1 MAGTPTIRWPEM
13 SPAQQER
20 LDQRLAAGAGTSG
33 PGSIGGLSGVA
44 LSLGSELSP
53 PSMGG
58 RDGVFGLS
66 SLGSAGLSFD
76 GSMDDGE
83 EILSPISSP
92 LAVRGGDAMG
102 PPSVEDLQAMADAA
116 QPAQPR
122 LGEVMVY
129 DDGAAAMGTSYDG
142 EPFVMDDDEAPVPP
156 PPAPS

>member
-1 MAGTPTIRWPEM
+1 M

-76 GSMDDGE
+76 GSMDDGD
-83 EILSPISSP
+83 EIL
-92 LAVRGGDAMG
+92 
-102 PPSVEDLQAMADAA
+102 
-116 QPAQPR
+116 
-122 LGEVMVY
+122 
-129 DDGAAAMGTSYDG
+129 
-142 EPFVMDDDEAPVPP
+142 
-156 PPAPS
+156 

>member
-58 RDGVFGLS
+58 RDAVFGLS

-76 GSMDDGE
+76 GSMDDGD

-122 LGEVMVY
+122 LGAVMVY
-129 DDGAAAMGTSYDG
+129 DDGAAAMGTSYDD
-142 EPFVMDDDEAPVPP
+142 EPFAMDDPVPP